1 LAKPRINQ
9 IDWYQK
15 VIDSLSEGSKKPAEI
30 EKDLEQK
37 ARQRYE
43 HRYDLSEEIK
53 SKLIKRETIKLR
65 YIQYILDDL
74 LDREIVAQEKPY
86 GEYALTEKILEH
98 PKFAASTFNRIATSK
113 ITHLNAPEG
122 NPFVKVDDGNFNGCY
137 IDAYSLFAFGNK
149 IGALIVYAMLDAMNP
164 DSMKR
169 LAKGIEKD
177 QFVQEKINN
186 IIAPQKILEEFC
198 KIEPVKRGKA
208 VWNTLPISE
217 SLPREVQSKL
227 LARQQKAR
235 LFDPSDPR
243 WSRYEM
249 DHETFEKAMLAFSHA
264 YPGVFETLERV
275 KKDLST
281 TIQGYRKSFVRSAK
295 NGRATRKKST

>member
-1 LAKPRINQ
+1 MAKPRINP
-9 IDWYQK
+9 IDWYQT
-15 VIDSLSEGSKKPAEI
+15 VIDSLLGGSKKPVEI

-37 ARQRYE
+37 ARQRYKD
-43 HRYDLSEEIK
+43 RYDLSEEIK

-74 LDREIVAQEKPY
+74 QDREIVAQEKLY
-86 GEYALTEKILEH
+86 GKYSLTEKILEH
-98 PKFAASTFNRIATSK
+98 PKFAASTFNRIVTPK

-122 NPFVKVDDGNFNGCY
+122 NPFVKVDDGNFSECY

-149 IGALIVYAMLDAMNP
+149 IGALIVYAMLDTMNP
-164 DSMKR
+164 DSMKH
-169 LAKGIEKD
+169 LVKGIEKD

-186 IIAPQKILEEFC
+186 MIAPQKILEEFC
-198 KIEPVKRGKA
+198 KIELVKRRKA

-227 LARQQKAR
+227 LTHQQKAG
-235 LFDPSDPR
+235 LFDPHDPAQ
-243 WSRYEM
+243 SRYEM

-264 YPGVFETLERV
+264 YPGISETLD
-275 KKDLST
+275 KIKNDLPA
-281 TIQGYRKSFVRSAK
+281 TIRDYRKSFVRSAK
-295 NGRATRKKST
+295 KDRATRKQK